1 MSFGAITSISP
12 SSTTLPS
19 CSVCFFRAFSRT
31 SSGKDFLREAVTA
44 HSILAAIVSS
54 LRLSFMIVSKAS
66 TFFIRGVYT
75 FPFGSHSSF
84 IPEVV
89 SVSSLSHS
97 DNKPS
102 STKSLN
108 WGKQVPQNHILS
120 SWFMYLYTSSL
131 MFRHFV
137 QVC

>member
-1 MSFGAITSISP
+1 
-12 SSTTLPS
+12 
-19 CSVCFFRAFSRT
+19 
-31 SSGKDFLREAVTA
+31 
-44 HSILAAIVSS
+44 
-54 LRLSFMIVSKAS
+54 MIVSKAS
-66 TFFIRGVYT
+66 TFFIRGVYK
-75 FPFGSHSSF
+75 FSFGSHSSF

-102 STKSLN
+102 LTKSLN
-108 WGKQVPQNHILS
+108 WGKQVPQNYILS

-131 MFRHFV
+131 MFGHFV